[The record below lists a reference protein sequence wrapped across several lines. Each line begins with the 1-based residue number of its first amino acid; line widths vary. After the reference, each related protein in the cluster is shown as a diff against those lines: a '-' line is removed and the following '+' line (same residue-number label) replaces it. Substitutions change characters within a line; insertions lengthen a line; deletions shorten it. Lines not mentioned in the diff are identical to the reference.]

1 MSQSVI
7 NLLNE
12 KMQDAFLGDFAA
24 YLKEDGAGKFTGDSD
39 STAYFSQFWRERAS
53 KAKGRVATNNPT
65 MLSIIPRA
73 GREEASSG

>member
-39 STAYFSQFWRERAS
+39 STAYFSQFW
-53 KAKGRVATNNPT
+53 
-65 MLSIIPRA
+65 
-73 GREEASSG
+73 